1 MSTPERKLR
10 VGVTIAIRSTT
21 QTIWENGIGQNCIF
35 LARLLANSPQV
46 GRSVLINANSEI
58 TPSATL
64 MLGETGL
71 DIIPLAEAAQ
81 HLDVIIEMGAQ
92 LPDDWVARFKKGG
105 GRYAAMRVGNDYV
118 IDIERA
124 MFDRPNGSLSTA
136 KTFDAVW
143 TIPGHQSICTDYFG
157 ITTRS
162 PVRIVPHV
170 WSPLLFQKGI
180 DALASDLSY
189 GYKPGRKRWRVCAF
203 EPNINMVKTSLI
215 PMLACE
221 EAYRMQPSFIESF
234 FVCNTFHLKEQDV
247 FRKLALSLDIV
258 NHGVATFEG
267 RFPVYDFMAR
277 QGDCVIS
284 HQWECAQNYLYYEIL
299 YGGYPLVHNSP
310 LLHDHGYYYPD
321 FETEEGGKVLLH
333 AFAHHDLHLDAY
345 RERCREL
352 IRSLGFDHPEN
363 IATYTEE
370 LMRLYAKP

>member
-1 MSTPERKLR
+1 
-10 VGVTIAIRSTT
+10 
-21 QTIWENGIGQNCIF
+21 
-35 LARLLANSPQV
+35 
-46 GRSVLINANSEI
+46 
-58 TPSATL
+58 
-64 MLGETGL
+64 
-71 DIIPLAEAAQ
+71 
-81 HLDVIIEMGAQ
+81 
-92 LPDDWVARFKKGG
+92 
-105 GRYAAMRVGNDYV
+105 
-118 IDIERA
+118 
-124 MFDRPNGSLSTA
+124 
-136 KTFDAVW
+136 
-143 TIPGHQSICTDYFG
+143 
-157 ITTRS
+157 
-162 PVRIVPHV
+162 
-170 WSPLLFQKGI
+170 
-180 DALASDLSY
+180 
-189 GYKPGRKRWRVCAF
+189 
-203 EPNINMVKTSLI
+203 MVKTSLI

-310 LLHDHGYYYPD
+310 LLRDHGYYYPD

-333 AFAHHDLHLDAY
+333 AFAQHDLHLDAY

-363 IATYTEE
+363 IDTYTEE